1 MSDSNLSPHPRSVS
15 FEHSR
20 LYRYS
25 LQVLESTVCS
35 RFAVSQRIPE
45 IGLRMALGA
54 NRRHSANGRSTG
66 ARARFSWLGLGLALG
81 YAAGP
86 SIQALLADV
95 SPTDLTSILSAIGLA
110 FCIDFRKPPP
120 GTARHPRGPDYRHA
134 NRVSANCS
142 AI

>member
-45 IGLRMALGA
+45 IGLRLALGA

-95 SPTDLTSILSAIGLA
+95 ALRAARLTATIRTDLQRRPFFGNCFSRFSHAARRRGNGTIL
-110 FCIDFRKPPP
+110 F
-120 GTARHPRGPDYRHA
+120 
-134 NRVSANCS
+134 
-142 AI
+142 